1 MESYG
6 EWRIA
11 FYDVIFGELS
21 FLVSHITDYPNYIEN
36 QV

>member
-6 EWRIA
+6 EWRIT
-11 FYDVIFGELS
+11 FYDAIFGELS
-21 FLVSHITDYPNYIEN
+21 FLDSHITDYPNYIEN